1 MKFIFDKESMIK
13 EISIAQEI
21 ISTKKIRKI
30 KVRGGRLRQIKKLI
44 PNTYIMKIYT
54 MEGKYVKTVL
64 IHFDPNE
71 QVSVSDEIKQGEN
84 LA

>member
-1 MKFIFDKESMIK
+1 MEVPKMAIF
-13 EISIAQEI
+13 
-21 ISTKKIRKI
+21 STKKIRKI